1 MDYNLEDENLNNV
14 IVNEEEE
21 EDDVVIKKLQL
32 IMDTN
37 FKFQNKIK
45 NLHDIKIENLEDL
58 M

>member
-14 IVNEEEE
+14 IVNEEEEEE

-45 NLHDIKIENLEDL
+45 NLHVI
-58 M
+58 